1 MGWERGVLGVYSK
14 YIVRVIYVSC
24 VIFATVYQ
32 LGWISYLS
40 DKDNMI
46 VKFSK
51 RWHLEFWQ
59 TSFSIRLLMFKFIMF
74 IELRSFY
81 QFKMTKISCSTF
93 LVILIMKY
101 KLWYKSYAKAHFET
115 TFPSVSVA
123 ILCWN
128 MNGLLSRTSFKSWIK
143 LKIKLGFLVSGAS
156 EIIHTFFKLIPSS
169 HLTIFYT
176 DGGHYDPPRN
186 FESAATRKV

>member
-1 MGWERGVLGVYSK
+1 MRSKILTYSIIVGWERGVIWKYGSK
-14 YIVRVIYVSC
+14 VIYVSC

-74 IELRSFY
+74 IKLRSFY
-81 QFKMTKISCSTF
+81 QFKMTKISCGTF

-115 TFPSVSVA
+115 TFPSVSMA

-143 LKIKLGFLVSGAS
+143 LKIKLGFWVSGAS
-156 EIIHTFFKLIPSS
+156 EIIYTFLS
-169 HLTIFYT
+169 
-176 DGGHYDPPRN
+176 
-186 FESAATRKV
+186 